1 MQKMKNEKGVLSLE
15 ASIVVTIFLFLMLF
29 LYSFFVVFEA
39 RNQMAH
45 VLLATT
51 DSMALDP
58 YESGKHSNAGDLSQ
72 LLYGLYGVFSEPEN
86 DGFVSTNDWS
96 NVPGFGFDETS
107 WDGSIYV
114 DGSDSSLLEPDEF
127 GNAATTSTTLK
138 TVIEDRFLAYLA
150 DGSIDKA
157 NEILERYHI
166 KDGWNGLDFAGS
178 KVSSGKLYIKV
189 QYTLEYEFNVFG
201 LGSLTMEQ
209 SACSKIWK

>member
-1 MQKMKNEKGVLSLE
+1 MKKMKSENGVVSLE

-51 DSMALDP
+51 DSMSLDP
-58 YESGKHSNAGDLSQ
+58 YESGKFSNAGDISQ
-72 LLYGLYGVFSEPEN
+72 LLYGLYGVIADGAD
-86 DGFVSTNDWS
+86 DGFYSTQDWS

-107 WDGSIYV
+107 WDGTIYV
-114 DGSDSSLLEPDEF
+114 EGTDSSAFEPDDF
-127 GNAATTSTTLK
+127 GNTATTTSMLGN
-138 TVIEDRFLAYLA
+138 VIEERFLAYLA

-157 NEILERYHI
+157 NEILERLHI
-166 KDGWNGLDFAGS
+166 KGGWNGLDFSGS
-178 KVSSGKLYIKV
+178 KVSSGKIYIKV
-189 QYTLEYEFNVFG
+189 RYTLEYEFNAFG
-201 LGSLTMEQ
+201 LGTLEMEH

>member
-1 MQKMKNEKGVLSLE
+1 MHEVKDEKGALSLE

-58 YESGKHSNAGDLSQ
+58 YESGKYSNSGNVSQ
-72 LLYGLYGVFSEPEN
+72 LLYALYGVAGGSD
-86 DGFVSTNDWS
+86 DGFVSTQDWS
-96 NVPGFGFDETS
+96 NITGFGFDETS
-107 WDGSIYV
+107 WDGTIYV
-114 DGSDSSLLEPDEF
+114 DGTDSSLLEPDEF
-127 GNAATTSTTLK
+127 GNAATTSTMLK
-138 TVIEDRFLAYLA
+138 AAIEERFLAYLA
-150 DGSIDKA
+150 DGSLERA
-157 NEILERYHI
+157 NEMLKKYHI
-166 KDGWNGLDFAGS
+166 RDGWNGLDFSGS
-178 KVSSGKLYIKV
+178 KISSGKLYITV

-201 LGSLTMEQ
+201 LGTLTMQQ